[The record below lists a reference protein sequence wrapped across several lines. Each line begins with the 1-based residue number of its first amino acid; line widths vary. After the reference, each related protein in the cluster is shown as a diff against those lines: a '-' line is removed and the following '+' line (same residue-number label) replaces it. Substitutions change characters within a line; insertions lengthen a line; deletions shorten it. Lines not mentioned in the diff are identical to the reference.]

1 MLTELSLIPNP
12 QKHTHTH
19 INVCACMHT
28 CTHIHIHTDTGTRI
42 YAERESK
49 RHTETETKKHTG
61 RDREIERKDDRE
73 DGERQREKQ
82 NNKERK
88 ECLKFPTDLTSE
100 KSSLLKK
107 QQTFD
112 SQVLFFIRDFFGP
125 SQQNRRWMSTLEE
138 RESVSQF
145 KVFKQIQ
152 IRVQIMFAHTHK
164 QGKDTG
170 RHQRW
175 LSF

>member
-19 INVCACMHT
+19 TNVCACMHT
-28 CTHIHIHTDTGTRI
+28 CTHMHIHTGTGTHM

-49 RHTETETKKHTG
+49 RHTETETKNIQV
-61 RDREIERKDDRE
+61 EIERKDDR
-73 DGERQREKQ
+73 GWREVEGKID
-82 NNKERK
+82 NKESK

-125 SQQNRRWMSTLEE
+125 S
-138 RESVSQF
+138 
-145 KVFKQIQ
+145 
-152 IRVQIMFAHTHK
+152 
-164 QGKDTG
+164 
-170 RHQRW
+170 
-175 LSF
+175 